1 MKPIVKYED
10 RRIRILLS
18 YIKIERVHLH
28 KITVEYSTFPFKFI
42 KNRILLSRLGRF
54 LCRIEC
60 TELIH
65 ARLNPTQRMCT

>member
-1 MKPIVKYED
+1 MHAVKLMKPVVKYED
-10 RRIRILLS
+10 RPDTYS
-18 YIKIERVHLH
+18 YIYLH
-28 KITVEYSTFPFKFI
+28 KITVEYSTIPFKFI
-42 KNRILLSRLGRF
+42 KNRILLSRLGRL